1 VSTIIH
7 LVRHG
12 RIPNYDSDQS
22 LTAEGREEALAVG
35 RELAALVRPGE
46 TIRFFSSPARRA
58 RETAALLRN
67 SLGEALTEMKLTATL
82 IPVIE
87 VDDRLQNN
95 QFYINGTSYDLT
107 VPLLDIVRW
116 RLHENPT
123 PQNEV
128 RVIYLTEF
136 WHAPDP
142 VTYWL
147 THPHDTIESPEAVSK
162 RVRACLSEH
171 LAETGEG
178 SSLRRDICV
187 THSANL
193 RAFLQQVF
201 GHDPG
206 PPAFSGMLT
215 ISNSQVEYQGQIAD
229 FPSS

>member
-1 VSTIIH
+1 MSTIVH

-12 RIPNYDSDQS
+12 RIANYDSDQS

-35 RELAALVRPGE
+35 RGLAALVRPGE

-67 SLGEALTEMKLTATL
+67 SLSEVLAEMKLAATL
-82 IPVIE
+82 IPIIE

-95 QFYINGTSYDLT
+95 QFYINGSSYDLM

-116 RLHENPT
+116 RQHENPT
-123 PQNEV
+123 PQNEA
-128 RVIYLTEF
+128 RVIYLAEF

-147 THPHDTIESPEAVSK
+147 THPHNAIESPEAVAK
-162 RVRACLSEH
+162 RVRAYLSEH
-171 LAETGEG
+171 LTETGEA
-178 SSLRRDICV
+178 SSLCRDICV

-193 RAFLQQVF
+193 RAFLQHVF
-201 GHDPG
+201 GYDPG
-206 PPAFSGMLT
+206 PPAFNGMLT
-215 ISNSQVEYQGQIAD
+215 VSNGRVEYQGQVGD
-229 FPSS
+229 FPNG